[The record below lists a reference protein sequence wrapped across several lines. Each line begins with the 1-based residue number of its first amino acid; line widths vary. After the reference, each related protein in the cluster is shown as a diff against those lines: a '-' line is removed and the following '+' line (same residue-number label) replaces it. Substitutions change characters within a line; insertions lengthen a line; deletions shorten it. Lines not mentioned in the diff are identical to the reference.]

1 MSSGCG
7 DVLSLEDL
15 RIAKLHQTFE
25 AEVITGKQGGVAE
38 GADIDYATNQVTGQ
52 SQKTLP
58 AILRD
63 AGFRPAGFTFTT
75 GGTLNVG
82 DSDVGVLW
90 PISSGGDGQYY
101 IWKGALPKTIP
112 AASTPASAGGV
123 SASAWMPIGDIT
135 LRAELAAA
143 NSTVLIAGE
152 EAKNVIARLNALEYA
167 EAPDVYDIF
176 GLYGQSNALGSAA
189 LSGSTAGFPAPL
201 PKSLMFDP
209 TDGTI
214 KSIIQA
220 MPSTSGEV
228 STGHAW
234 GEFANEWFRLSGRGA
249 VMVNG
254 AKGATSIAQLSK
266 GASTGSSDYYGLFV
280 AAINSTI
287 SRMTT
292 QGLTLGKVYVV
303 FHQGEADQLS
313 ALPFATYVAS
323 FAALIDNLAADLP
336 LARFGNCTVGCPLN
350 REEYTWATIQNAQR
364 YTCNGRD
371 IAVTAFD
378 GCPAFLLR
386 DGNVGTEGVHYTQKG
401 YNTMGAG
408 AANGLW
414 SIEKGGIKTK
424 SEADFSDYP
433 STIAPWSRAK
443 ECMATAR
450 YASSTSSWQVLN
462 IRNGDTYIRPANI
475 NGVVVSDDGASLLFS
490 VADNAR
496 LWFSMS
502 AEIERA
508 GEIIGLY
515 ASVDRFNT
523 ANFNLRVNI
532 YIDLD
537 IVVNVTTGA
546 LSSPRGGSAAAWL
559 QSLVSVTVSGGTAV
573 LTHGATSCGAQVS
586 HYAGASLADTG
597 ATVSVNCPST
607 TQTRVYLANA
617 TTNPTVMVSLKRVQV
632 TPAQLQSLAVSV
644 AVRGVYAPE
653 F

>member
-1 MSSGCG
+1 MTTTPTNKPVPSESPIDLKFNAGKIDEFVTSFAEWYIDRFGNKHYTIEGLKQLVLEQIYALGWNPVGTFQGGAVVANAGDIIQDTSSGAWYRW
-7 DVLSLEDL
+7 DDLS
-15 RIAKLHQTFE
+15 
-25 AEVITGKQGGVAE
+25 
-38 GADIDYATNQVTGQ
+38 
-52 SQKTLP
+52 TLP
-58 AILRD
+58 KTVPS
-63 AGFRPAGFTFTT
+63 GSTPG
-75 GGTLNVG
+75 
-82 DSDVGVLW
+82 
-90 PISSGGDGQYY
+90 SSGGTGEGKWQLVD
-101 IWKGALPKTIP
+101 
-112 AASTPASAGGV
+112 V
-123 SASAWMPIGDIT
+123 SDV
-135 LRAELAAA
+135 LRKQLADV
-143 NSTVLIAGE
+143 NSTVSIAGVP
-152 EAKNVIARLNALEYA
+152 ASQVGQNVKGTKYL
-167 EAPDVYDIF
+167 EAPDVYDVF
-176 GLYGQSNALGSAA
+176 GVYGQSNALGSAA
-189 LSGSTAGFPAPL
+189 LSGSIAGFPAML

-220 MPSTSGEV
+220 MPSSSGEV

-234 GEFANEWFRLSGRGA
+234 GEFANEWTRLSGRGA
-249 VMVNG
+249 VIVNG

-280 AAINSTI
+280 AAVNNAIARLS
-287 SRMTT
+287 T
-292 QGLTLGKVYVV
+292 QGLSLGKVYVL

-313 ALPFATYVAS
+313 ALPFATYVSS
-323 FAALIDNLAADLP
+323 FSTLIDNLAADLP
-336 LARFGNCTVGCPLN
+336 MARFGNCTVGCPLN

-378 GCPAFLLR
+378 GCPSFLLR

-408 AANGLW
+408 AARGLW
-414 SIEKGGIKTK
+414 GIEKGGIKTK
-424 SEADFSDYP
+424 SDADFADYP
-433 STIAPWSRAK
+433 ATIAPWSRAK
-443 ECMATAR
+443 ECMASAR

-475 NGVVVSDDGASLLFS
+475 NGVSVSDDGASLLFS

-496 LWFSMS
+496 LWFGMS

-515 ASVDRFNT
+515 ASVDRFNNS
-523 ANFNLRVNI
+523 NFNLRVNI

-537 IVVNVTTGA
+537 IVVNISTGA
-546 LSSPRGGSAAAWL
+546 VSSPRGGGSAAWI
-559 QSLVSVTVSGGTAV
+559 QSLVTATVSGGTAV
-573 LTHGATSCGAQVS
+573 LTHEPTSCGAQVS
-586 HYAGASLADTG
+586 HYAGTSLADTG
-597 ATVSVNCPST
+597 ATASVNCPSA

-617 TTNPTVMVSLKRVQV
+617 TTNPTVLVSLKKVRV

-644 AVRGVYAPE
+644 SVRGVYAPE